1 MPALWSLFFDVTV
14 MVLLGATI
22 FYAIRLS
29 RHLDHFRDT
38 RADLAGVMIELSGHI
53 QKAQQAID
61 EMRAHAGQSAINLQA
76 LISQAQNVSEELQ
89 LVNQASDALGARL
102 EALAEKG
109 RISAEQAA
117 AAAPTS
123 TPYVPEK
130 RLDKQAEA
138 PAPQAAAYADKP
150 YRPASPAPD
159 MMPAFSIRDPDM
171 DAAAESGQDW
181 EDENDPFAVL
191 GSQAERDL
199 ASALRRRRIGGGK

>member
-1 MPALWSLFFDVTV
+1 MPALWALFFDVTV

-38 RADLAGVMIELSGHI
+38 RADLAGVMLELSGHI

-89 LVNQASDALGARL
+89 LVNQASDALASRL
-102 EALAEKG
+102 ENLAEKG
-109 RISAEQAA
+109 RKATEQSVASAP
-117 AAAPTS
+117 APYT
-123 TPYVPEK
+123 PEK
-130 RLDKQAEA
+130 RAET
-138 PAPQAAAYADKP
+138 PAAAYADKP
-150 YRPASPAPD
+150 YRPATPAPD

-171 DAAAESGQDW
+171 EVATEDNEQDW
-181 EDENDPFAVL
+181 ADENDPFAVL

-199 ASALRRRRIGGGK
+199 ASALRRRRIGSGK